1 MVVKEQTKI
10 AVRLP
15 SELVR
20 AVDGFA
26 REESKKLGIAYT
38 RTDAVRVLLAKALM
52 LIKLPKEK
60 KK

>member
-1 MVVKEQTKI
+1 MVVSKQTKV

-26 REESKKLGIAYT
+26 REEGKKLGIAYT
-38 RTDAVRVLLAKALM
+38 RTDAVRRLLTLALGH
-52 LIKLPKEK
+52 LKGK
-60 KK
+60 K